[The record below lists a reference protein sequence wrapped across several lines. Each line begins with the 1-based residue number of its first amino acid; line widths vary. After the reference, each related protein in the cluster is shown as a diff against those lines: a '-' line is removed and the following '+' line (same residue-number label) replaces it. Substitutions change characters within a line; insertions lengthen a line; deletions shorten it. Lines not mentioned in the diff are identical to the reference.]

1 MGLER
6 INASQASA
14 PFKPIEGRRGIKF
27 RQQQPSSALIQIKHD
42 GHDHVIFDLRGDELG
57 HDGATTTRQA
67 LLLSFDSQETAQLAS
82 ILTYC
87 VEQHL
92 RDAAEVP
99 FHSVVT
105 TPERAGFGANW
116 LLEEQDTAIERL
128 DRRRW
133 RSHVLGLMQRCLEI
147 CGNEAFI
154 RKITLNLALWASEPG
169 DGFAVSKAEVALV
182 QMDRVPDSTGE

>member
-1 MGLER
+1 MNPER

-27 RQQQPSSALIQIKHD
+27 RQHKPTGELIEIEHD
-42 GHDHVIFDLRGDELG
+42 GYDHVIFDVRDAEPDDSGPD
-57 HDGATTTRQA
+57 AARQA
-67 LLLSFDSQETAQLAS
+67 ILFSLDSQATAQLAS
-82 ILTYC
+82 ILTYF

-99 FHSVVT
+99 FHSAVT

-128 DRRRW
+128 DRRRS
-133 RSHVLGLMQRCLEI
+133 RSHVLGLMQRCLEV
-147 CGNEAFI
+147 CEDEAFI
-154 RKITLNLALWASEPG
+154 REITMNLALWARNAG
-169 DGFAVSKAEVALV
+169 DGFAVSKAEAALH
-182 QMDRVPDSTGE
+182 QMDMVPGATGE